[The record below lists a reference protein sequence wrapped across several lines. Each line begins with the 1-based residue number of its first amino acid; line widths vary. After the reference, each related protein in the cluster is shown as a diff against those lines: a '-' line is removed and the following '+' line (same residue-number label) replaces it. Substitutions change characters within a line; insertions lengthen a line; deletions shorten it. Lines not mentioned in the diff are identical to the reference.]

1 MRAVI
6 QNGSGTAAEVLRR
19 IDLLPGPAQVRVQG

>member
-19 IDLLPGPAQVRVQG
+19 IDLPGPARVRVQG